1 VPNKI
6 LALMTL
12 LLLCFGLIED
22 KIYLSSFIVPSL
34 ILVFFIA
41 MLLLFPKS
49 ILGGGDIKYMM
60 VVGLFLPYVIFPLF
74 LLVTGVLQTFV
85 LLYKQKVKKRRVAAM
100 VPIMFISV
108 IITQL
113 IVHFGFYP
121 LSKYA

>member
-1 VPNKI
+1 MPNKI

-85 LLYKQKVKKRRVAAM
+85 LLYKQKIKKRRVAAM

>member
-85 LLYKQKVKKRRVAAM
+85 LLYKQKIKKRRVAAM